1 MYCTEGD
8 TKVECDVRDES
19 PQTTRAKWNI
29 KKERDLTG
37 NNWEKRGR
45 SGRPVKKEFER
56 FEGLRDTLDP

>member
-19 PQTTRAKWNI
+19 EQRGQNGI
-29 KKERDLTG
+29 EKERDLTG